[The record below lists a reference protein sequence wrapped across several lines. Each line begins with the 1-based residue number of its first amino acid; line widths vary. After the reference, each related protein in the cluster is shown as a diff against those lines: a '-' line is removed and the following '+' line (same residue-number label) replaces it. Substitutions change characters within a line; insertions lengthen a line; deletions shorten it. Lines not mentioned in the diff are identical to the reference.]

1 MIKKDI
7 SIDEQTENKLNSHHI
22 EVMVGV
28 GGLLVAVIALYL
40 QYRNNNSDRHITD
53 EQVGPNK
60 QTDQIDHQSIHY
72 NYF

>member
-1 MIKKDI
+1 
-7 SIDEQTENKLNSHHI
+7 
-22 EVMVGV
+22 MVGV